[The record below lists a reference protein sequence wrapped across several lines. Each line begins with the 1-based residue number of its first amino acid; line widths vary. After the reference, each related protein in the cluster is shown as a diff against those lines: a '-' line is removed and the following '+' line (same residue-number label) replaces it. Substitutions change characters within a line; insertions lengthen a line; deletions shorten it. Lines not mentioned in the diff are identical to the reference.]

1 MKSINEVNLLK
12 DKKIVILGGG
22 PGGLTLARLLQLKG
36 VEVKVYERDANADA
50 RVQGATLDLH
60 FESGLKAIKA
70 MGLRDAFVANYR
82 PGAEKGR
89 VIDKYGKIVYDE
101 HDTASKPSVDVLDLD
116 SEYARPEIDRGPLR
130 DILLDSLQPGT
141 VVWDSQF
148 ENMIPAG
155 DGWQIEFKNGRT
167 VTADIVIGADGGNS
181 KVRPFV
187 TDIKP
192 TYAGIVI
199 VQGNVGN
206 AVTNVPEASE
216 LLKGGKAYVH
226 ADGKYLHISS
236 KGDGSIDF
244 YFVDEKPEGWWN
256 NSGIDFSDGK
266 QVLTWFL
273 SETPGWNPVWAPMF
287 EKADSPYLLRPQYC
301 IPFDQT
307 WETKANVTLLGD
319 AAHIMP
325 PSGEGVNLAMLDALE
340 LSECLTSDKFTEIKT
355 AIAAYE
361 AAMQERGTEEARTSI
376 EMSQWMRGEDAQEQ
390 LLQLF
395 NHME

>member
-1 MKSINEVNLLK
+1 MLISA
-12 DKKIVILGGG
+12 KKVAIIGGG

-36 VEVKVYERDANADA
+36 VNVTVYERDVNAEA

-70 MGLRDAFVANYR
+70 MGLRDAFLTNYR

-89 VIDKYGKIVYDE
+89 VINKYGEIIYDE
-101 HDTASKPSVDVLDLD
+101 HNADFEPTMDVLDLD

-130 DILLDSLQPGT
+130 DILLNSLQPGT

-148 ENMIPAG
+148 KNMIPAG
-155 DGWQIEFKNGRT
+155 HGWKIEFKNGHT

-187 TDIKP
+187 TDIQP
-192 TYAGIVI
+192 SYAGVVI

-206 AVTNVPEASE
+206 AATTVPRASE
-216 LLKGGKAYVH
+216 LLKGGKVYVH

-244 YFVDEKPEGWWN
+244 YFVEEKPEGWWN
-256 NSGIDFSDGK
+256 NSGVDFSDGR
-266 QVLTWFL
+266 QVLAWFL
-273 SETPGWNPVWAPMF
+273 SETPGWNDVWAPMF

-301 IPFDQT
+301 IPFDQS
-307 WETKANVTLLGD
+307 WEAHANVTLLGD

-340 LSECLTSDKFTEIKT
+340 LSESLTSGEFIDIKA

-361 AAMQERGTEEARTSI
+361 ASMQERGTAEARSSI
-376 EMSQWMRGEDAQEQ
+376 EISQWMRADDAQER

-395 NHME
+395 NHVE

>member
-1 MKSINEVNLLK
+1 MLLA
-12 DKKIVILGGG
+12 DKKVAIIGGG

-36 VEVKVYERDANADA
+36 VDVTVYERDANADA

-89 VIDKYGKIVYDE
+89 IIDKYGKIVYDE
-101 HDTASKPSVDVLDLD
+101 HTTDLAPTTDRLDLD

-130 DILLDSLQPGT
+130 DILLDSLKPGT

-148 ENMIPAG
+148 KNMVPAG
-155 DGWQIEFKNGRT
+155 DGWQIEFMNGRT
-167 VTADIVIGADGGNS
+167 VTVDIVIGADGGNS
-181 KVRPFV
+181 RVRPFV

-192 TYAGIVI
+192 AYAGVVI

-206 AVTNVPEASE
+206 AATIVPEASE
-216 LLKGGKAYVH
+216 LLKGGKVYVH

-244 YFVDEKPEGWWN
+244 YLVDEKPEGWWD
-256 NSGIDFSDGK
+256 NSGVDFSDGK
-266 QVLTWFL
+266 QVLAWFL
-273 SETPGWNPVWAPMF
+273 SETPGWNEVWAPMF

-301 IPFDQT
+301 IPFDQS
-307 WETKANVTLLGD
+307 WEAHTNVTLLGD

-340 LSECLTSDKFTEIKT
+340 LSESLTSGEFTDLKT
-355 AIAAYE
+355 AISSYE
-361 AAMQERGTEEARTSI
+361 AAMQERGTAEAQSSI
-376 EMSQWMRGEDAQEQ
+376 EMSQWMRTEDAQER

-395 NHME
+395 NHLD